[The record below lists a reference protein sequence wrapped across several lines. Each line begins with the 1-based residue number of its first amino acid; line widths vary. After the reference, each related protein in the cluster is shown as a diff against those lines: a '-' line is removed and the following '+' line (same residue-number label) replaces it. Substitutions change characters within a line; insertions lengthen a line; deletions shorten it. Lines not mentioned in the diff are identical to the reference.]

1 MAVTRRKRKWW
12 SLPLTLAIIVVVGV
26 AGFFGYR
33 YVQAKNQTSL
43 PSNLTTVRVT
53 QGTLQATI
61 GASGNVY
68 TNQSA
73 TLNWQTSGTVG
84 QINVKMGDHVTKGEV
99 LAALDP
105 TTLTSPTAMNA
116 QQSLAAAQQAY
127 NNLMQSNTAL
137 AQAQLNLAQAQQAVT
152 DAQTARDLLNYSRGA
167 NGNADAAQAEY
178 YLAANAYNNA

>member
-1 MAVTRRKRKWW
+1 MGVTKRKRKWW

-33 YVQAKNQTSL
+33 YVQAKNQTGL

-73 TLNWQTSGTVG
+73 TLTWQTPGVVG
-84 QINVKMGDHVTKGEV
+84 QLNIKQGDHVKKGEV

-105 TTLTSPTAMNA
+105 TSLTNTTAMNA
-116 QQSLAAAQQAY
+116 EQNLAAAQQAY
-127 NNLMQSNTAL
+127 NNLMQSNTAK
-137 AQAQLNLAQAQQAVT
+137 AQAQLALTQAQKAVT
-152 DAQTARDLLNYSRGA
+152 DAQTARDLLNY
-167 NGNADAAQAEY
+167 
-178 YLAANAYNNA
+178 